1 MERLVRNYM
10 ITSND
15 ETESKSIVSK
25 IATSIKSGQS
35 NLISLVQVLGEFL
48 TSEDITIRA
57 RGTALLSAVLADCP
71 QEQVNNATIRVLVD
85 FYCERL
91 SDTASVPELLQGI
104 SSLTCFT
111 TFHHE
116 NASRVANSI
125 FASVNVQSFQQT
137 SRHYVFQI
145 FDRLLKNHLNDFVN
159 GFIQAMDGEKDPR
172 NLLLA
177 FSLVKLII
185 HEFDIS
191 QNVERLF
198 EVTFC
203 YFPIT
208 FKPPPDD
215 PYGITADDLKIA
227 LRECLS
233 ATSHFSKL
241 AMPLLLEKL
250 TSSSGHAK
258 KDSIE
263 TLTECVPVYG
273 PDSIVPYLEDL
284 WEYLRDEIIN
294 ATDDSVENIAL
305 EAIKSI
311 IATLS
316 LGIIDHLQQFLKTIV
331 TECMENLKEPELKLA
346 KPCGR
351 ILMYCAM
358 ASDLSFNIIISATAR
373 VLIQQYKES
382 DLATRKK
389 SLLEVLRVYITAS
402 QNLYGSIDKSSQNLD
417 GDFVT
422 LLLPYKNDYLEIFS
436 SALYNQNEYNEL
448 RLCGLR
454 GLHDMIFL
462 RQFFEDNEIGVIL
475 QYFNRTI
482 LEETDRE
489 IADEALKSLTNIAK
503 YKSQIVLEVTLPV
516 FLDKLPC
523 NEDELN
529 NDNIS
534 GMKVNYLKFLD
545 ALSEFAVEP
554 ILFEAYVPQVL
565 KKLDFAS
572 SIAEIEYSE
581 SLLHSLHTLLLK
593 KTSLNHSDIS
603 RYVNSLVPQLLTKSI
618 MPSLHGKAEVNNL
631 MKSVFYEEKIIKVVA
646 GIISVITRNLNVS
659 EQSMFISHIIEI
671 FTKGNLNSRYLEFP
685 DLDKTSLDTTFNPLS
700 IESDFKQQNLTL
712 LFTAAVGFCRKEVSF
727 PLSNISAFLSGLI
740 GVSLNT
746 NNKLQQHSLAQ
757 LAASILNK
765 WNQVLGELKNH
776 FTSFSTE
783 SENIRRASLYIFV
796 WLTKALILRA
806 HPLSYEC
813 ASQITSQFCDPILEK
828 HALEGFEILTGESDM
843 LNKQSFAVIRILYK
857 QKFFNYCMPK
867 LVEGFKVA
875 SDKDKHN
882 YLIALSYLLRNVP
895 KQVLLSE
902 LPPLFPLLIHSLS
915 LPDAELKASTIDTFY
930 IISVNASHIISEHVS
945 SLIPLLLSLTKPDHG
960 NTMRVR
966 IAALQCLSIL
976 PDHIPF
982 DVLFPFKFK
991 ILKEL
996 STALD
1001 DRKRLV
1007 RKQAV
1012 DCRSKW

>member
-1 MERLVRNYM
+1 MERFVRNYM

-15 ETESKSIVSK
+15 ETEEAKSIVSK
-25 IATSIKSGQS
+25 IISSIKSGQS

-48 TSEDITIRA
+48 TSEDTTIRA

-104 SSLTCFT
+104 LSLTYFT
-111 TFHHE
+111 TFHNE
-116 NASRVANSI
+116 NALRVAKSI

-145 FDRLLKNHLNDFVN
+145 FDRLLKNHLHDFVT

-191 QNVERLF
+191 QNI

-250 TSSSGHAK
+250 TSSSGYAK

-294 ATDDSVENIAL
+294 ATDDSFENIAL

-311 IATLS
+311 VTTLS
-316 LGIIDHLQQFLKTIV
+316 FGTIDHLQQFLKTLV

-358 ASDLSFNIIISATAR
+358 AS

-389 SLLEVLRVYITAS
+389 STLEVLRVYITAS
-402 QNLYGSIDKSSQNLD
+402 QNLYGSIDKSSQNLED
-417 GDFVT
+417 GVVT
-422 LLLPYKNDYLEIFS
+422 QLLPYKNDYLEIFS
-436 SALYNQNEYNEL
+436 SALYNRNEYNEL

-475 QYFNRTI
+475 QYFNRAI

-489 IADEALKSLTNIAK
+489 IADEALKSLANIAK
-503 YKSQIVLEVTLPV
+503 YKSRIVLEVTFPV
-516 FLDKLPC
+516 FLGKLPC

-529 NDNIS
+529 NDNIPGNS
-534 GMKVNYLKFLD
+534 LIKANYLKILD

-565 KKLDFAS
+565 KKLGFAS
-572 SIAEIEYSE
+572 SIAGIEYSE

-593 KTSLNHSDIS
+593 KTSLNHSDIP
-603 RYVNSLVPQLLTKSI
+603 RYVNSLIPQLLTKSI
-618 MPSLHGKAEVNNL
+618 MPSLHGKAEVDNI
-631 MKSVFYEEKIIKVVA
+631 MQRVFNEEKIIKIVA
-646 GIISVITRNLNVS
+646 GIISAITKNLNVS
-659 EQSMFISHIIEI
+659 EQSMFISHIFEI

-685 DLDKTSLDTTFNPLS
+685 DLEKASLDTIFNPLS
-700 IESDFKQQNLTL
+700 IESNVQQQNLTL
-712 LFTAAVGFCRKEVSF
+712 LFTAVVGFCRKEVPF
-727 PLSNISAFLSGLI
+727 PLPNISEFLSDLI

-746 NNKLQQHSLAQ
+746 NNELQQISLAQ

-765 WNQVLGELKNH
+765 WNQENELNKFVETKVLGELRNH
-776 FTSFSTE
+776 FVSSSTE
-783 SENIRRASLYIFV
+783 CEAIRRASLYIFV

-813 ASQITSQFCDPILEK
+813 ASHITSQFSDPILEK
-828 HALEGFEILTGESDM
+828 QALVGFGVLTGESDL
-843 LNKQSFAVIRILYK
+843 LNKNSFAVIRAI
-857 QKFFNYCMPK
+857 
-867 LVEGFKVA
+867 EGFNFA
-875 SDKDKHN
+875 NDKYKHN

-902 LPPLFPLLIHSLS
+902 LPPLFPLLIRSLS
-915 LPDAELKASTIDTFY
+915 LPDAELKASTLDTFY
-930 IISVNASHIISEHVS
+930 IISEDAPHIISEHVS

-966 IAALQCLSIL
+966 IAALRCLSIL

-982 DVLFPFKFK
+982 DVLFPFKFRV
-991 ILKEL
+991 LKEL

-1001 DRKRLV
+1001 DKKRLV